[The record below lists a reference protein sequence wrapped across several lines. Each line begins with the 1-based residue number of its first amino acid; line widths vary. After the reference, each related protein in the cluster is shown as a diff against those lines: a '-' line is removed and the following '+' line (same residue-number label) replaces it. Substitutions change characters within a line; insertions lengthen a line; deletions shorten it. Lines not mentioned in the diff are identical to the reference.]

1 MATLVQFLASGVN
14 GAESGTATF
23 FLRGTTTSAAA
34 FLYDDFEE
42 TSQPG
47 TNVIQLDSWGR
58 ADVYCD
64 VYCDV
69 VTVDAEGFNLRTATI
84 GHSDGLVEVQSA
96 SFTGT
101 AYDGDP
107 SNTAG
112 EPITLKAVLDK
123 WLTSAGA
130 TDWRVLV
137 NGVASNLSSAFSA
150 FSGIF
155 INVKDPQYGAEGD
168 GATNDTVAITNAI
181 AAAESNGGIVVFPP
195 GTYLISNVAVN
206 APGVALLGFGQARI
220 RVTSGSGFIFNDI
233 PGELPK
239 IIQGLRFD
247 TNATAGT
254 VLEFLGSGGANITI
268 DNCTFTA
275 DGFTD
280 EVLLFDGAG
289 GTYNITRCS
298 FELSTTLANPALNH
312 VGGDGKVVN
321 VDHCQFVLPVGYVET
336 VVAGSCFNIS
346 NSVFDGSLVTAG
358 AYTMVNPA
366 DPVDPEFIYGF
377 VRGCEFSNG
386 GSSGNVFRLENV
398 STDSRFIERD
408 NAFFGFTTA
417 YIHSNS
423 VPYND
428 TIVVTYGSREGAQF
442 SLTNSG
448 FTTLTI
454 SAPLQYERFVV
465 AHTNASNLTLT
476 FTGTDRPFGLSWDAV
491 VLNNS
496 GGARDIIFVGSGQS
510 ITLSA
515 VPDGGR
521 AIAHYFT
528 YLETPNTVAVGIAS
542 TATALT

>member
-1 MATLVQFLASGVN
+1 MTVDPSSAPLPVIAGVASLVVDPPVGEVITGASGAVTSGRTHSTPPS
-14 GAESGTATF
+14 GAVALTFIGT
-23 FLRGTTTSAAA
+23 RDRS
-34 FLYDDFEE
+34 
-42 TSQPG
+42 
-47 TNVIQLDSWGR
+47 
-58 ADVYCD
+58 
-64 VYCDV
+64 
-69 VTVDAEGFNLRTATI
+69 
-84 GHSDGLVEVQSA
+84 
-96 SFTGT
+96 
-101 AYDGDP
+101 
-107 SNTAG
+107 
-112 EPITLKAVLDK
+112 TLAVARMLI
-123 WLTSAGA
+123 WIRNR
-130 TDWRVLV
+130 DWRV
-137 NGVASNLSSAFSA
+137 
-150 FSGIF
+150 
-155 INVKDPQYGAEGD
+155 
-168 GATNDTVAITNAI
+168 
-181 AAAESNGGIVVFPP
+181 
-195 GTYLISNVAVN
+195 
-206 APGVALLGFGQARI
+206 
-220 RVTSGSGFIFNDI
+220 
-233 PGELPK
+233 
-239 IIQGLRFD
+239 
-247 TNATAGT
+247 
-254 VLEFLGSGGANITI
+254 
-268 DNCTFTA
+268 
-275 DGFTD
+275 
-280 EVLLFDGAG
+280 
-289 GTYNITRCS
+289 
-298 FELSTTLANPALNH
+298 
-312 VGGDGKVVN
+312 
-321 VDHCQFVLPVGYVET
+321 
-336 VVAGSCFNIS
+336 
-346 NSVFDGSLVTAG
+346 
-358 AYTMVNPA
+358 A